1 MKRITAIF
9 LAAFSVLLLL
19 SSCSDSAEEKTDPV
33 ERPIPE
39 AKYNPEIL
47 DAGRIKNSLNT
58 SDLWYPDG
66 GDGHAYIYFTK
77 TSENFLMT
85 YVDHDTEKDFK
96 CTVTEEKH
104 LVSDKVENIQ
114 FDIAFYDAFTCYD
127 YNTKTWYSRGDSK
140 KIESAFAGKTLAE
153 VNDNSNVYVFN
164 SDGTCTETY
173 KGGNIEGKWNITAST
188 VIVLTFGDYSYTY
201 DIDFDDLGNIIGISQ
216 RAGRT
221 FDIVD

>member
-1 MKRITAIF
+1 MKRITALF
-9 LAAFSVLLLL
+9 LAAISVFLML
-19 SSCSDSAEEKTDPV
+19 SSCSEGADNKKDSV
-33 ERPIPE
+33 ERPRPE
-39 AKYNPEIL
+39 AKYNPDIL

-66 GDGHAYIYFTK
+66 GDGHSYIYFTK
-77 TSENFLMT
+77 ISDKFYLT
-85 YVDHDTEKDFK
+85 YVDHDAEKEFL

-104 LVSDKVENIQ
+104 LVSDKVENMQ

-140 KIESAFAGKTLAE
+140 KIESAFAGKTFAE
-153 VNDNSNVYVFN
+153 VSDNSNIYVFN

-173 KGGNIEGKWNITAST
+173 KGGNIEGKWSITAAT

-201 DIDFDDLGNIIGISQ
+201 DIDFDDTGNITGISQ

-221 FDIVD
+221 FDMVD